1 MAVSVDLTKALD
13 KAYEDK
19 SIAEILA
26 APPSALAG
34 LTEKH
39 DAALA
44 EALGINTIADLFA
57 DPQFIARGMRID
69 PQGTPGLRTPIVMSE
84 SRLSLERRSPKLG
97 EHQAEVLREIGLE

>member
-1 MAVSVDLTKALD
+1 MNPLCGMQQASGDRPRWGRGRTRRDTRMAVSVDLTKALD

-39 DAALA
+39 DAVLA
-44 EALGINTIADLFA
+44 EALGINTIADL
-57 DPQFIARGMRID
+57 GSNKY
-69 PQGTPGLRTPIVMSE
+69 V
-84 SRLSLERRSPKLG
+84 SLAAALVALG
-97 EHQAEVLREIGLE
+97 SKTG